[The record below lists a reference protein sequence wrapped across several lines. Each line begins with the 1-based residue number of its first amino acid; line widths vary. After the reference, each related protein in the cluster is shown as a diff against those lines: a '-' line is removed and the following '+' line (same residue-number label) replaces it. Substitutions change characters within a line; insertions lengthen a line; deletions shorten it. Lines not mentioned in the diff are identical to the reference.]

1 MLTTKCKIEFS
12 KVLQSLCTA
21 KSKKKKFD
29 TFTYTSL
36 GFNSSFKN
44 RFQEAFWLELSILK
58 NTLHALN
65 PLIPGGNKQSHIL
78 KHAYSFQLQV
88 CLSMYNFSLPPSIKG
103 LISYYRK
110 LIISSKYLLISSDE
124 LLFLTKLLQLSPV
137 FLNVGT
143 TECFVSKAAISRD

>member
-21 KSKKKKFD
+21 KSKKKKKID

-36 GFNSSFKN
+36 GFNSSLKN

-65 PLIPGGNKQSHIL
+65 PLIPGGNK
-78 KHAYSFQLQV
+78 
-88 CLSMYNFSLPPSIKG
+88 
-103 LISYYRK
+103 
-110 LIISSKYLLISSDE
+110 
-124 LLFLTKLLQLSPV
+124 
-137 FLNVGT
+137 
-143 TECFVSKAAISRD
+143 